1 MGKGFLLGVNYEDPV
16 IRYRGEKIVK
26 LSSRLG
32 LKKEFITAELA
43 TDFFYTLYLPHAL
56 IDESS
61 DLNDLHYGLVKTLS
75 ESEELLKIKKHTIL
89 DSFVS
94 TLTTIA
100 ILQYFTELLEDK
112 KELVSTRE
120 LKESQNEVL
129 KSVLRESLKSVTRE
143 VETMKKLERLY
154 TTGIR
159 PGIGSEFDLEEDAEK
174 VLRLARTADV
184 SKILEV
190 LSLIP
195 DVVKKTRKKYE
206 RFNRGEFDGYDLGS
220 DLERLVPTQLAFPR
234 KYLLLNYVESK
245 LLLYD
250 KKISKSLGPLY
261 LLTDKS
267 GSMEGEKIEWAKA
280 TAIALLIK
288 SRREV
293 REFYLR
299 FFDGA
304 PHDLIRISRKASF
317 SEFLNLIR
325 NLARVK
331 SGGGTDITKAITTAC
346 DDIIG
351 SGLIKR
357 DSDIVVITDGED
369 TLSVTTL
376 RRKLKQANARLFS
389 VMIQGDNKDL
399 RVLSEKYLTVN
410 TLDKN
415 TILRIV
421 ES

>member
-1 MGKGFLLGVNYEDPV
+1 LLGVDYGDPV
-16 IRYRGEKIVK
+16 IQYRGEKIVK
-26 LSSRLG
+26 LSSKLG
-32 LKKEFITAELA
+32 LRKEFITAELA

-56 IDESS
+56 VVEGSEVD
-61 DLNDLHYGLVKTLS
+61 NLHYNLIKALN
-75 ESEELLKIKKHTIL
+75 ESEELLKIKKYTIL
-89 DSFVS
+89 DSFIS

-100 ILQYFTELLEDK
+100 ILQYFTEFLEDK
-112 KELVSTRE
+112 RE
-120 LKESQNEVL
+120 FINVRESRSAQNEVL
-129 KSVLRESLKSVTRE
+129 RSALRESLKSVAQE

-154 TTGIR
+154 TAGLQ
-159 PGIGSEFDLEEDAEK
+159 PGVGSEFDLEEDAEK
-174 VLRLARTADV
+174 VLKLAKTADV

-195 DVVKKTRKKYE
+195 DVVRKTKKKYE
-206 RFNRGEFDGYDLGS
+206 RFNRGEFNGYDLGS

-234 KYLLLNYVESK
+234 EYILLSYVESK

-261 LLTDKS
+261 LLIDKS

-304 PHDLIRISRKASF
+304 PHELIRVSRKASF
-317 SEFLNLIR
+317 SEFLSLVR

-331 SGGGTDITKAITTAC
+331 SGGGTDITKAIATAC

-351 SGLIKR
+351 SGVVKR
-357 DSDIVVITDGED
+357 DSDVVVITDGED

-376 RRKLKQANARLFS
+376 RRKLRQANARLFS

-399 RVLSEKYLTVN
+399 KVLSEKYLTVS

-415 TILRIV
+415 TILKIV
-421 ES
+421 EV

>member
-1 MGKGFLLGVNYEDPV
+1 MSRGFLLGVNYEDPV
-16 IRYRGEKIVK
+16 IQYRGEKIVK

-56 IDESS
+56 IAESS
-61 DLNDLHYGLVKTLS
+61 EANNLHYNLVKALS
-75 ESEELLKIKKHTIL
+75 ESEELLRIKKYTIL
-89 DSFVS
+89 DSFIS

-100 ILQYFTELLEDK
+100 ILQYFTEYVEDK
-112 KELVSTRE
+112 KEFINVRE
-120 LKESQNEVL
+120 LRESQSEVL
-129 KSVLRESLKSVTRE
+129 KSVLRDSLKSVARE

-154 TTGIR
+154 MTGIQ
-159 PGIGSEFDLEEDAEK
+159 PGVGSEFDLEEDAEK
-174 VLRLARTADV
+174 VLKLAKMTDV

-195 DVVKKTRKKYE
+195 EVIRKTKKKYE

-234 KYLLLNYVESK
+234 EYLLLNYVESK

-267 GSMEGEKIEWAKA
+267 GSMEGEKIDWAKA

-288 SRREV
+288 SRKEV

-304 PHDLIRISRKASF
+304 PHELIRVSRKASF
-317 SEFLNLIR
+317 TEFLNLVK

-331 SGGGTDITKAITTAC
+331 SGGGTDITRAITTAC
-346 DDIIG
+346 EDIIS
-351 SGLIKR
+351 SGLVKR

-369 TLSVTTL
+369 TLTVTTL
-376 RRKLKQANARLFS
+376 RRKLRQANARLFS

-399 RVLSEKYLTVN
+399 KALSEKYLKVS

-415 TILRIV
+415 TILKIV
-421 ES
+421 EA

>member
-1 MGKGFLLGVNYEDPV
+1 LSRGFLLGVNYEDPV
-16 IRYRGEKIVK
+16 IQYRGEKIVK

-56 IDESS
+56 IAESS
-61 DLNDLHYGLVKTLS
+61 EANNLHYNLVKALS
-75 ESEELLKIKKHTIL
+75 ESEELLRIKKYTIL
-89 DSFVS
+89 DSFIS

-100 ILQYFTELLEDK
+100 ILQYFTEYVEDK
-112 KELVSTRE
+112 KEFINVRE
-120 LKESQNEVL
+120 LRESQSEVL
-129 KSVLRESLKSVTRE
+129 KSVLRDSLKSVARE

-154 TTGIR
+154 MTGIQ
-159 PGIGSEFDLEEDAEK
+159 PGVGSEFDLEEDAEK
-174 VLRLARTADV
+174 VLKLAKMTDV

-195 DVVKKTRKKYE
+195 EVIRKTKKKYE

-234 KYLLLNYVESK
+234 EYLLLNYVESK

-267 GSMEGEKIEWAKA
+267 GSMEGEKIDWAKA

-288 SRREV
+288 SRKEV

-304 PHDLIRISRKASF
+304 PHELIRVSRKASF
-317 SEFLNLIR
+317 TEFLNLVK

-331 SGGGTDITKAITTAC
+331 SGGGTDITRAITTAC
-346 DDIIG
+346 EDIIS
-351 SGLIKR
+351 SGLVKR

-369 TLSVTTL
+369 TLTVTTL
-376 RRKLKQANARLFS
+376 RRKLRQANARLFS

-399 RVLSEKYLTVN
+399 KALSEKYLKVS

-415 TILRIV
+415 TILKIV
-421 ES
+421 EA